1 MVPRLVRIFRI
12 QWSYSFTLFLTGS
25 ILLGQIWSEKSKL
38 SVSPEIWYLDLFE
51 YLNMQNSI
59 VQKKK
64 KKKINSCS
72 VFLFSIGNTFFGANL
87 VAKFEIA
94 CLAWNLVPTIIVIIF
109 WDFLI
114 FDQIFLSPQVK
125 RSVIISNKHGIYE
138 LPHELSNNWRL
149 RVLGNYEISG
159 KSQNLIEL

>member
-1 MVPRLVRIFRI
+1 MIILIYSVFDRKYSFRANLVRKIKI
-12 QWSYSFTLFLTGS
+12 ISFT
-25 ILLGQIWSEKSKL
+25 WN
-38 SVSPEIWYLDLFE
+38 SVSRLIWICKIQYFK
-51 YLNMQNSI
+51 
-59 VQKKK
+59 KKK

-87 VAKFEIA
+87 VAKFEIV

-138 LPHELSNNWRL
+138 LPHEFSNNWRL